1 MIPESGTL
9 MMQSFFFHR
18 WEMNLILLGFTWL
31 YWILLSYTG
40 FYLVLLGFTGFSG
53 KKKKEKSQV
62 FLDFT

>member
-40 FYLVLLGFTGFSG
+40 FYLVLLGFNEFYLVLQG
-53 KKKKEKSQV
+53 
-62 FLDFT
+62 